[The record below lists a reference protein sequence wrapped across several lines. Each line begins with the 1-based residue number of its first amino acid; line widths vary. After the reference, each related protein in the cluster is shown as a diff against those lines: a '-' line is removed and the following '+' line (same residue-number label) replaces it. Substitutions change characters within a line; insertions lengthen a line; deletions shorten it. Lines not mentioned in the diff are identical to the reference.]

1 MISKDSIRIAVT
13 MKRDQLKV
21 LDEFIKNVNKT
32 SAITYTRSS
41 MLVTAFFALVS
52 QSIEE
57 AKQKQKEEE
66 K

>member
-1 MISKDSIRIAVT
+1 MIGKDSIRIAVT

-21 LDEFIKNVNKT
+21 LDEFIKNVNKN

>member
-21 LDEFIKNVNKT
+21 LDEFIKNVNKN

-41 MLVTAFFALVS
+41 MLVTSFFAIVS
-52 QSIEE
+52 QSIQE
-57 AKQKQKEEE
+57 AKQKHKEEE